1 MYFILGYSLVVWLI
15 LFVAQGM
22 IVRIFGAEGD
32 AASFVYFFCS
42 WIAPSSIFMGF
53 LFVSN
58 AAFNNLGHPAYS
70 TAFNWGRSTL
80 GTIPTVMLG
89 TYWAG
94 AEGAL
99 LGQAFGSVIFG
110 LMAILTCFHV
120 INKQHGGPQGPAGM
134 EQHPVESWYRRAL
147 SPFSS
152 GKGNM

>member
-1 MYFILGYSLVVWLI
+1 MYFILAYSLAVWLI
-15 LFVAQGM
+15 LFAAQEM
-22 IVRIFGAEGD
+22 IVSIFGAEGD
-32 AASFVYFFCS
+32 AASFVRFFCT

-58 AAFNNLGHPAYS
+58 AAFNNLGHPAFS
-70 TAFNWGRSTL
+70 TGFNWGRSTL

-89 TYWAG
+89 TYLAG

-99 LGQAFGSVIFG
+99 LGQAVGSVIFG
-110 LMAILTCFHV
+110 LLAIVTCFHV
-120 INKQHGGPQGPAGM
+120 INRQHGDGGSSTTVNP
-134 EQHPVESWYRRAL
+134 EENWYRRAL